1 MNKMITPFFQNN
13 SKAVMITNR
22 YMKNN
27 DKKIYHLVDNF
38 KMTSHDKS
46 GSKDEDNA
54 QLKLVN
60 DIKVKSDIVFVGILK
75 WCKSEVMKC
84 LSKEKSKPPRGKHPM
99 GDNSASDLR

>member
-38 KMTSHDKS
+38 KMTSHGYTDC
-46 GSKDEDNA
+46 
-54 QLKLVN
+54 LRVH
-60 DIKVKSDIVFVGILK
+60 VCGILK
-75 WCKSEVMKC
+75 WCKSEAMKC
-84 LSKEKSKPPRGKHPM
+84 LSKEKSKPQEENIQQKNFKFKPKNKKFKIFQQKTSNF
-99 GDNSASDLR
+99 D